1 MIDIEDR
8 IKQKKFDEISEF
20 NDNKYALARIED
32 KVGVIDFCGN
42 VIIPF
47 EYEAEVY
54 EFFDPETEK
63 YENNGYIL
71 RDFGKISNDLYV
83 FRKNGKEG
91 VVNIKNEIII
101 PFEFECINLDY
112 TELENQ
118 QLFIASKKI
127 GYWGII
133 NRQGETVVDFKYD
146 PLYREYFSNKKD
158 YYFHAMGEQTNIF
171 DKNGKQII

>member
-1 MIDIEDR
+1 M
-8 IKQKKFDEISEF
+8 
-20 NDNKYALARIED
+20 
-32 KVGVIDFCGN
+32 
-42 VIIPF
+42 
-47 EYEAEVY
+47 
-54 EFFDPETEK
+54 
-63 YENNGYIL
+63 
-71 RDFGKISNDLYV
+71 YV

-91 VVNIKNEIII
+91 VVNIKNETII

-158 YYFHAMGEQTNIF
+158 YYFHAVGEQTNIF